1 MGSLPTLQPLPS
13 IEGMAM
19 VGRVM
24 VPNLRKQYTFTISTL
39 IAGSLSSCGQLCW
52 QVTFFSENWE
62 RITYMGMSL
71 QCAL

>member
-13 IEGMAM
+13 FEGMTM

-39 IAGSLSSCGQLCW
+39 IAGSLSSCGQLCR
-52 QVTFFSENWE
+52 QVTFFF
-62 RITYMGMSL
+62 
-71 QCAL
+71 